1 MNATLMAAAAVVLMT
16 SCSDPN
22 AAPRATVGGETLEG
36 VRSGEVAV
44 FKGIPYAQPPVGPL
58 RWKPPISRLAG
69 AGVRSAAAFG
79 ASCMQPPSDMVN
91 FITAA
96 AKVIGAADKV
106 TDQPLKTDEDCL
118 SLNIWTGSM
127 GSAPKPVMVWIHG
140 GGNYLGSSSEAMYDG
155 AALARRGVVVVTI
168 NYRLGVFGFLAH
180 PALAAE
186 SPHEAAGNYGL
197 MDQLEA
203 LRWVQHNI
211 RAFGGD
217 SSRVTVFGQS
227 AGALDVTLLM
237 ASPQAKGLFQGA
249 IAESGAPMTGMPDLK
264 TSGDAGVALAR
275 KLGADTARDPL
286 AALRA
291 MRAGDVLAAASIYGP
306 NVDGWVLPDVA
317 ARIFERGEQL
327 GVPLLTG
334 TNALEWA
341 SVAPVAPL
349 GFELTAKG
357 YRNWVTAATG
367 PAAPRVLQ
375 LLPASSAG
383 DVERAGLQLMT
394 YFMFTCP
401 TRLAARA
408 VSKSGHPAY
417 LYQFTRVPPG
427 AEKLGAFHLLEIP
440 YVFGNP
446 PAWIPRDQ
454 TDDRLRAAIMDYWV
468 RFATTGDPNG
478 GTAPT
483 WPAYEASGEPYLN
496 LGDTVTPK
504 AGMTKDVCEALEPGM
519 RGAWAMVTPK

>member
-1 MNATLMAAAAVVLMT
+1 MNAILTAATAVVLMILRP
-16 SCSDPN
+16 DPN
-22 AAPRATVGGETLEG
+22 APPRATVGGETLEG
-36 VRSGEVAV
+36 VRSGNVSV
-44 FKGIPYAQPPVGPL
+44 FKGIPYALPPVGAL
-58 RWKPPISRLAG
+58 RWKPPVPLPAG
-69 AGVRSAAAFG
+69 AGLRKAAAFG
-79 ASCMQPPSDMVN
+79 PSCMQPPTAMVN

-96 AKVIGAADKV
+96 AKVIGTETQV
-106 TDQPLKTDEDCL
+106 TDQPFKTDEDCL
-118 SLNIWTGSM
+118 SLNVWTGSM

-140 GGNYLGSSSEAMYDG
+140 GGNYLGSSSETMYDG
-155 AALARRGVVVVTI
+155 AALAQRGVVVVTI

-186 SPHEAAGNYGL
+186 SPHGAAGNYGL

-203 LRWVQHNI
+203 LRWVQRNI
-211 RAFGGD
+211 REFGGD
-217 SSRVTVFGQS
+217 PSRVTVFGQS
-227 AGALDVTLLM
+227 AGSLDAMLLM
-237 ASPQAKGLFQGA
+237 ASPQAKGLFHRVIG
-249 IAESGAPMTGMPDLK
+249 ESSAAMNGMPDLK
-264 TSGDAGVALAR
+264 TSGEAGLALA
-275 KLGADTARDPL
+275 KQFGADTARDAL

-291 MRAGDVLAAASIYGP
+291 IKASDLLAIPVFGP

-327 GVPLLTG
+327 GIPLLTG

-341 SVAPVAPL
+341 SVQPVAPM
-349 GFELTAKG
+349 GFERTADG

-367 PAAPRVLQ
+367 PAATRLLQ
-375 LLPASSAG
+375 LLPASSAAE
-383 DVERAGLQLMT
+383 VERAGLQLMT
-394 YFMFTCP
+394 SLLFTCP

-454 TDDRLRAAIMDYWV
+454 TDERLSATIMDYWV
-468 RFATTGDPNG
+468 RFATTGNPNG
-478 GTAPT
+478 GTAPV
-483 WPAYEASGEPYLN
+483 WPAYDAAAEPYLD

-504 AGMTKDVCEALEPGM
+504 SGLLKGVCDALEPGM
-519 RGAWAMVTPK
+519 RAAWTPVTPK